1 MSDTHLS
8 ISCGNRGVI
17 MSSYSQLYNI
27 ISALPKISES
37 CHFSTLSENY
47 RSISEFGV
55 RGDEVSFCKR
65 FLKMLKTVQGEIK
78 LV

>member
-37 CHFSTLSENY
+37 CHFSILSENY

-55 RGDEVSFCKR
+55 HGDEVSFCK
-65 FLKMLKTVQGEIK
+65 KVPENVKNCSGQN
-78 LV
+78 